1 MRLCPSARIL
11 FLSAFACGVS
21 AFASETLREVA
32 FDDAAF
38 TASAPK
44 LDGKLDDP
52 CWKKAPVHTRYYEY
66 FKPNPKPGALRTECR
81 FLYDSR
87 GLYLGITNYE
97 TQPEKIHR
105 IITDRDNPQL
115 WTDDCAEIYI
125 DCRGNAIGFAK
136 FIVSA
141 RGVQGDMKRLDGAVT
156 LNEWNGNGWNSAV
169 SVDSDRWT
177 IEAFF
182 PWEDLGAPARPGDV
196 WRFCHVRYAWSSG
209 KFQGVTSAPGGNYA
223 STGNF
228 GFLSFLAP
236 DEKSSPERT
245 REILAKR
252 VAPPWCMELDG
263 TLLYDQ
269 GKGIRTEPLSDMIAE
284 KQKRI
289 DSLLKATSG
298 AAGALAAE
306 REKLIADQGKGMK
319 TGNASL
325 SRYQELDALA
335 ANLEK
340 LQWKLEL
347 ERNFN

>member
-1 MRLCPSARIL
+1 MKQTVRVLL
-11 FLSAFACGVS
+11 FATLVCGVS

-38 TASAPK
+38 TSSAPK
-44 LDGKLDDP
+44 MDGKLDDP
-52 CWKKAPVHTRYYEY
+52 CWKNAPVHTRYYEY
-66 FKPNPKPGALRTECR
+66 FKPNPKPGELRTECR

-97 TQPEKIHR
+97 AQPEKVRR

-125 DCRGNAIGFAK
+125 DCRGNAIGFTK
-136 FIVSA
+136 FVVSA
-141 RGVQGDMKRLDGAVT
+141 RGVQGDMRRIDGAVT

-196 WRFCHVRYAWSSG
+196 WRFCHVRYAWSTG
-209 KFQGVTSAPGGNYA
+209 KFQGVTSSPGGNYA

-236 DEKSSPERT
+236 GEKSSPDRP
-245 REILAKR
+245 RGILAER

-263 TLLYDQ
+263 VLLYDE
-269 GKGIRTEPLSDMIAE
+269 GKGIRTEPLSAMIGE
-284 KQKRI
+284 KQRQV
-289 DSLLKATSG
+289 DSLLKATEG
-298 AAGALAAE
+298 ASGALASE
-306 REKLIADQGKGMK
+306 RARLAADHQK
-319 TGNASL
+319 TGKADGFSL
-325 SRYQELDALA
+325 SRYQELEALA
-335 ANLEK
+335 SNLEK

>member
-1 MRLCPSARIL
+1 MRMSAGLL

-21 AFASETLREVA
+21 AHASETLREVSC
-32 FDDAAF
+32 DDAVF

-52 CWKKAPVHTRYYEY
+52 CWKNTPAHTRYYEY
-66 FKPNPKPGALRTECR
+66 FKPNPKPGVLRTECR

-87 GLYLGITNYE
+87 GIYLGITNYE
-97 TQPEKIHR
+97 TQPEKIR
-105 IITDRDNPQL
+105 RNMTDRDNPQL
-115 WTDDCAEIYI
+115 WTDDCAEIYF
-125 DCRGNAIGFAK
+125 DCRGDAIGFNK

-141 RGVQGDMKRLDGAVT
+141 RGVLGDMRRIDGAVT
-156 LNEWNGNGWNSAV
+156 LNEWNGNGWNAAV

-209 KFQGVTSAPGGNYA
+209 KFQGVTSSPGGNYA

-236 DEKSSPERT
+236 GETSSAKRT

-263 TLLYDQ
+263 TLLYDE
-269 GKGIRTEPLSDMIAE
+269 GKGIRTASLSDLIGE
-284 KQKRI
+284 KQRRV
-289 DSLLKATSG
+289 DSLLKATENASG
-298 AAGALAAE
+298 ALGSE
-306 REKLIADQGKGMK
+306 RAKYVSDGEKLLK
-319 TGNASL
+319 TAGFSL
-325 SRYQELDALA
+325 SRYQELEALA
-335 ANLEK
+335 SNLEK
-340 LQWKLEL
+340 LQWKLDL